1 MQRMKNPVVII
12 GILIILSVL
21 GIGTFVFS
29 QKSSELQTENVDT
42 NMENNQTPGT
52 QQKTSASPAMAGS
65 PTRYIEYTKSAFDGA
80 ANKRRVL
87 FFYANWCPT
96 CRPADASF
104 QQNKNQIPEDVTV
117 IRVNYNDTDTDAEEK
132 ALAQKYSITYQ
143 HTFVQIDAQGNEVGT
158 WNGGQID
165 ELLAR
170 LQ

>member
-65 PTRYIEYTKSAFDGA
+65 ATRYIEYTKSAFDGA

-104 QQNKNQIPEDVTV
+104 QQNKNQWYPSARI
-117 IRVNYNDTDTDAEEK
+117 DTYLYHACFNCYYYYLTCSFK
-132 ALAQKYSITYQ
+132 VVHSKI
-143 HTFVQIDAQGNEVGT
+143 
-158 WNGGQID
+158 
-165 ELLAR
+165 
-170 LQ
+170 